1 LISLDIF
8 LDLALRSAEK
18 PFPKENAMSE
28 QKLAAEVRTEFGK
41 GAARRARR
49 NEQIPAVIYGHG
61 ADPIHVLLPKRAT
74 TLALRAAN
82 ALLTLD
88 VEGEEHLALAKDIQ
102 RDPVLQIVEH
112 VDLLT
117 VQRGEK
123 VAVDV
128 NIHVEGEVA
137 AGTVFN
143 LEHPT
148 VSVEA
153 DATNLPEALTINV
166 EGREAGAHVHAS
178 EIVLPQGVSLLI
190 EADAVIATVSAEAAE
205 APAEG
210 EAAEAPAAEAEEA
223 AE

>member
-1 LISLDIF
+1 MH
-8 LDLALRSAEK
+8 E
-18 PFPKENAMSE
+18 ENAMTE
-28 QKLAAEVRTEFGK
+28 QKLAAEVRSEFGK

-49 NEQIPAVIYGHG
+49 NNQIPAVIYGHG
-61 ADPIHVLLPKRAT
+61 AEPLHILLPKRET

-88 VEGEEHLALAKDIQ
+88 VAGDEHLVLAKEIQ
-102 RDPVLQIVEH
+102 RNPLQQIIEH

-137 AGTVFN
+137 AGAVFN
-143 LEHPT
+143 LEHPA

-153 DATNLPEALTINV
+153 EATHLPEALTINV
-166 EGREAGAHVHAS
+166 EGREAGQHVHAS
-178 EIVLPQGVSLLI
+178 DIVLPQGVTLLA
-190 EADAVIATVSAEAAE
+190 EPETVIATVTAEAAAAEPE
-205 APAEG
+205 A
-210 EAAEAPAAEAEEA
+210 EAAEAPAAEPEA
-223 AE
+223 ANE

>member
-1 LISLDIF
+1 MH
-8 LDLALRSAEK
+8 
-18 PFPKENAMSE
+18 KENAMSE

-49 NEQIPAVIYGHG
+49 NDQIPAVIYGHG

-74 TLALRAAN
+74 TLALRSAN

-112 VDLLT
+112 LDLLT

-137 AGTVFN
+137 PGTVFN

-178 EIVLPQGVSLLI
+178 EIVLPQGVALLI
-190 EADAVIATVSAEAAE
+190 EADTVIATVSAEA
-205 APAEG
+205 AEG

>member
-1 LISLDIF
+1 
-8 LDLALRSAEK
+8 
-18 PFPKENAMSE
+18 MTE
-28 QKLAAEVRTEFGK
+28 QKLAAEVRNEFGK

-61 ADPIHVLLPKRAT
+61 AEPLHILLPKRAT
-74 TLALRAAN
+74 TLALRASN

-88 VEGEEHLALAKDIQ
+88 VDGEEHLALAKDIQ
-102 RDPVLQIVEH
+102 RDPIAQIIEH

-117 VQRGEK
+117 VKKGEK
-123 VAVDV
+123 VSVDV

-137 AGTVFN
+137 AGAVFN

-148 VSVEA
+148 VTVEA

-178 EIVLPQGVSLLI
+178 DIVLPQGVALLV
-190 EADAVIATVSAEAAE
+190 EADTVIATVTAEAG
-205 APAEG
+205 EG
-210 EAAEAPAAEAEEA
+210 EAAEAPAAEAGAA